1 VVCRRPCLWT
11 CVFCVGHWIGAF
23 FAYGLVLAPAFT
35 RFVAAIIAILTVS
48 DYLHQAYMVVKERA
62 R

>member
-11 CVFCVGHWIGAF
+11 RVFCVGPWIGAF

-35 RFVAAIIAILTVS
+35 RFVVAILANLTVF
-48 DYLHQAYMVVKERA
+48 DYLHQATW
-62 R
+62 